1 MDSVKRHCLD
11 FSSFM
16 VFRIGEML
24 FTLVLPEKRGHTPLV
39 AQLIKNLPAM
49 RETSV

>member
-1 MDSVKRHCLD
+1 MDSVKCHCLD
-11 FSSFM
+11 FSNFM

-24 FTLVLPEKRGHTPLV
+24 FTLVLPENISVV
-39 AQLIKNLPAM
+39 AQLVKNPPAM

>member
-1 MDSVKRHCLD
+1 MDSVKCHCLD
-11 FSSFM
+11 FSNFM

-24 FTLVLPEKRGHTPLV
+24 FTLVLPEKRRHISLV
-39 AQLIKNLPAM
+39 AQLVKNPPAM